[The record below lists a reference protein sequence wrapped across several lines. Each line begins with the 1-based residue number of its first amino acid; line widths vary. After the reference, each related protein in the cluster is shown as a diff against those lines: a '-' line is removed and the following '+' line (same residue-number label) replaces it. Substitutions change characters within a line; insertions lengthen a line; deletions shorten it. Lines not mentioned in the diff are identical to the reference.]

1 MCDPGIPL
9 PRMEVTFSMA
19 RLNKLEG
26 ECKQYMAAVQTMY
39 NQLQE
44 QREKEVGFSFDYFNE
59 LRSSFCCVCGR
70 LRNYFGAQVK
80 SCSLSEKVYV
90 KEVP

>member
-1 MCDPGIPL
+1 MWFSHGYASVVMTFVFKRSIIFLFCFVPQHFLCDPGISL

-26 ECKQYMAAVQTMY
+26 ECKQYMKAVQTMY

-44 QREKEVGFSFDYFNE
+44 QREKEVLFSF
-59 LRSSFCCVCGR
+59 
-70 LRNYFGAQVK
+70 
-80 SCSLSEKVYV
+80 
-90 KEVP
+90 

>member
-1 MCDPGIPL
+1 MWFSLGYACVVMTVVFKRSICFLFCFVPQHFLCDPGIPL

-26 ECKQYMAAVQTMY
+26 ECKQYMATVQTMY

-44 QREKEVGFSFDYFNE
+44 QREKEVGFSF
-59 LRSSFCCVCGR
+59 
-70 LRNYFGAQVK
+70 
-80 SCSLSEKVYV
+80 
-90 KEVP
+90 